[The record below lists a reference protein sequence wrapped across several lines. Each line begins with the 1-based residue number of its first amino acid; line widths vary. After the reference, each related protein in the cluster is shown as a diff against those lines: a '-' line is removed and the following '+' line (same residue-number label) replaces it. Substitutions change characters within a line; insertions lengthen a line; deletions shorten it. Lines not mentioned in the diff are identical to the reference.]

1 MSQPQL
7 LAAVA
12 AALEKAGIPYMLT
25 GSHVSSSLG
34 QSRSTHDID
43 FVIQIRVDQVEQ
55 LASAFTG
62 DKFGFD
68 DVAAREAIARKD
80 MFQLKD
86 FEGGDKVDFW
96 VVKDE
101 PFDQQSFH
109 RRIRGTASGIPVYL
123 PTVEDHILQKLRWA
137 HEYESER
144 QYNDAL
150 ILYELYGAKLDM
162 TYMQRWIN
170 SLQMNSTWNKL
181 LAEAQPL

>member
-1 MSQPQL
+1 MSQPEL
-7 LAAVA
+7 LAAVIA
-12 AALEKAGIPYMLT
+12 VLEKAGIPYMLT

-62 DKFGFD
+62 EKFGFD
-68 DVAAREAIARKD
+68 DVAAREAITRKD

-96 VVKDE
+96 IVKDE
-101 PFDQQSFH
+101 PFDQQSFN
-109 RRIRGTASGIPVYL
+109 RRIRGAASGIPVYL

-137 HEYESER
+137 HDYESER

-150 ILYELYGAKLDM
+150 LLYELYAAKLDLR
-162 TYMQRWIN
+162 YMLRWIDA
-170 SLQMNSTWNKL
+170 LKMNSTWEKVL
-181 LAEAQPL
+181 SEAEPL